1 MNEVK
6 WNDRLNIGVECIDKA
21 HQRLFSIVAKLL
33 SLNED
38 TDKQQHACKEGI
50 KYFKSYTLKHFAE
63 EEAYMQSINYSE
75 YAIHKSLHDNM
86 RDKTL
91 PALEKEL
98 IEQDYSTKSVQHF
111 LGICVGW
118 LNGHIMIED
127 RAMTGRNANK
137 WVHKAS
143 ENEIE
148 SLQKAIIQELETLFH
163 VKAQIVSI
171 HYSAEDFSGGNA
183 LCYRLNYL
191 NSEGRRLQAYLI
203 YEEQMIL
210 RMLNEILGKQ
220 IKKVDKTV
228 SDAVKIL
235 SQKLMGCI
243 AKHFVLT
250 DGFRLEKVDLLT
262 FEQVVR
268 AFEKQC
274 PPYSLLFSTD
284 KNNYFAFC
292 VKQ

>member
-75 YAIHKSLHDNM
+75 YDIHKSLHDNM

-143 ENEIE
+143 ENEID
-148 SLQKAIIQELETLFH
+148 SLQKAIIQALETLFH
-163 VKAQIVSI
+163 VKAHIVSI

-183 LCYRLNYL
+183 LCYRLSYL
-191 NSEGRRLQAYLI
+191 NSEGKRLQAYLI

-235 SQKLMGCI
+235 SQKLMDCI

-274 PPYSLLFSTD
+274 PPFSLLFSTD